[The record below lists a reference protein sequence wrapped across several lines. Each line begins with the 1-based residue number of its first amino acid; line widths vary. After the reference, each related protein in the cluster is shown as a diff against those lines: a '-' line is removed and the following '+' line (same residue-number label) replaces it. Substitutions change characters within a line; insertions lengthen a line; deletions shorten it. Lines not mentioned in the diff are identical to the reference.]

1 MTCLSIKSV
10 AWAYSMITFGT
21 ATLNYVFSFYYV
33 KLFLHLY
40 KISDVAFY
48 QAQVISMICNAISDL
63 TGYFHNHSKTDCCDN
78 RHSSLWVGSPLYVIA
93 FLLPW
98 FPWKDYQEGDWL
110 SGLHL
115 VASLCAFNSVLTF
128 VQQAQCVLFAE
139 IFSRGESRLQFI
151 TSNQVALLV
160 GSTSI
165 LFCGLPSANAELL
178 PNFQAAVVILALL
191 AAASLCLGTYH
202 IGRFAPPGGPK
213 ENQKLFPES
222 GQDLPWTSAISLMRQ
237 ILSQKNVC
245 LFLLMNFF
253 QVFHWTILN
262 NFLMIFAES
271 LVPKEILP
279 ASVRSIVYG
288 AGFICPQCLILISQS
303 WLKKYGYYKIILISF
318 YLEGTASIVM
328 LLVGQ
333 QYYYFLTL
341 YLMIIMVTVQAAFCL
356 FYLPLADMV
365 DADVLKFDRQSPL
378 FSVVF
383 GINAL
388 FTKPAQALAPM
399 VILFGLKQYGYGSPN
414 ERVLSLRDAM
424 FNLICLVPLGI
435 AAMQIL
441 VWSPFSMRNKT
452 DYTGALLRITGDAFA
467 NFRQQTGT
475 RPRRLRAPFV
485 PPPGPR
491 APPLARAPVPVR
503 ARPRPHRKGLRVE
516 TGARGGGVPGWMGE
530 SGAMAR
536 ARAAAAAAGGGG
548 AASCSARR
556 RR

>member
-1 MTCLSIKSV
+1 MTFLSIQSIV
-10 AWAYSMITFGT
+10 WAYSMITFGT
-21 ATLNYVFSFYYV
+21 VTLNYVFSFYYV
-33 KLFLHLY
+33 KLFLQLY

-63 TGYFHNHSKTDCCDN
+63 TGYFHNNSKTDCCDN
-78 RHSSLWVGSPLYVIA
+78 RHSSLWFGGPLYIIA
-93 FLLPW
+93 SLLPW

-115 VASLCAFNSVLTF
+115 VASLCAFNSMLTF

-139 IFSRGESRLQFI
+139 IFSRGESRQQFI
-151 TSNQVALLV
+151 KSNQVAFLG

-165 LFCGLPSANAELL
+165 LFCGLTSANAELL
-178 PNFQAAVVILALL
+178 HNFQSAVIFVALL

-202 IGRFAPPGGPK
+202 ISRFAPPGGPK

-222 GQDLPWTSAISLMRQ
+222 GQDLPWTSAISMMGQVLT
-237 ILSQKNVC
+237 QKNFC
-245 LFLLMNFF
+245 LFLIMNFF
-253 QVFHWTILN
+253 QVFHLTFLN
-262 NFLMIFAES
+262 NFLMIFVES
-271 LVPKEILP
+271 LIPKEVLS

-288 AGFICPQCLILISQS
+288 AGFICPQCLTLISQS

-328 LLVGQ
+328 LLLGQ

-341 YLMIIMVTVQAAFCL
+341 YLMIIMVTVQAASCL

-365 DADVLKFDRQSPL
+365 DADMLKFSRQSPL
-378 FSVVF
+378 SSVVF
-383 GINAL
+383 GLNAL
-388 FTKPAQALAPM
+388 FTKPAQALVPM
-399 VILFGLKQYGYGSPN
+399 LILFGLNQYGYGSPN
-414 ERVLSLRDAM
+414 KRVLRLHDAM

-435 AAMQIL
+435 AGIQIL

-452 DYTGALLRITGDAFA
+452 DYTGALLRITGDGH
-467 NFRQQTGT
+467 QGIPTKLQGCTG
-475 RPRRLRAPFV
+475 
-485 PPPGPR
+485 GP
-491 APPLARAPVPVR
+491 
-503 ARPRPHRKGLRVE
+503 
-516 TGARGGGVPGWMGE
+516 
-530 SGAMAR
+530 GAMAR